1 MHSKLLATFL
11 MAALVLP
18 LSLHAAEG
26 DYWQQLKERLTQIAP
41 QKKGSAT
48 TAVGG
53 VRGSKDQAADTLYWK
68 GESAKAE
75 VSGEE
80 YTRFTAAY
88 QLAVDGNKEEATSR
102 FQSFIKDYPQSP
114 LKEEALTAINTL
126 QQP

>member
-1 MHSKLLATFL
+1 MKTKILATAL
-11 MAALVLP
+11 VAALILP
-18 LSLHAAEG
+18 LALQAAEG

-68 GESAKAE
+68 GEATKAQ
-75 VSGEE
+75 VGEAE

-88 QLAVDGNKEEATSR
+88 QLAVDGKKEEATSS
-102 FQSFIKDYPQSP
+102 FQAFIKEFPQSP

-126 QQP
+126 QKP